1 MSPYRLKNE
10 NEPIY
15 IILTVLVYSCTKNF
29 IPPSSTCVDNIDF
42 LQSSSIHP
50 KGDTL
55 QQILDEYI
63 SLGVPGATMLLAD
76 QNGVWIGSAGF
87 ADIKKGLPCNHV
99 IFLNLVVLPK

>member
-1 MSPYRLKNE
+1 MKMNR
-10 NEPIY
+10 IY
-15 IILTVLVYSCTKNF
+15 IILTDFGLFMYQR
-29 IPPSSTCVDNIDF
+29 ILYHHHLYVDNVNF
-42 LQSSSIHP
+42 LQSSAVHP

-87 ADIKKGLPCNHV
+87 ADIKRGLPYNHV